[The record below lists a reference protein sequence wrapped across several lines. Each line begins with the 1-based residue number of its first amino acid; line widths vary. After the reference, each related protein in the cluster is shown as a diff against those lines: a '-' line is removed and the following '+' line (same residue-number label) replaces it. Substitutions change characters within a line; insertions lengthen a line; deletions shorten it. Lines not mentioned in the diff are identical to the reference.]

1 MDYYTLLDLA
11 TDLGYHL
18 AMCGAE
24 TFRIEESAKR
34 VLASYGIDAE
44 AFAIPNCLTVSIIA
58 QNGKPLTR
66 MRRIPSH
73 GNDLDGVERYSNLSR
88 RICAEHPEPA
98 VAAEWLSEAE
108 RVHVSYSPAMQLAG
122 SALGALGFAVL
133 FGGSLTDSLCAAVC
147 GLVTGLVNLVMDRFH
162 VNVFFRTI
170 IAAFLLALPAY
181 GMDAAGLADNVDAV
195 IIGALMILVPGLLFT
210 NAMRDII
217 FGDTNSG
224 INRIV
229 QVFLIAAA
237 IALGVGAAFHLASA
251 FWGTPAAGVDANAAL
266 LLSAAAC
273 FVGCVGFT
281 ILFNLHGF
289 GSLFCVLGGMFTW
302 VIYLICLHLG
312 TDDITA
318 CFAGTLFAA
327 LYSEVMAR
335 IRHFP
340 AISYLVVSI
349 FPLLPGAAL
358 YYTMNYVVRGDME
371 GFASQGVHTVAIAGV
386 MAVAILFVSTAART
400 LSFKRK

>member
-18 AMCGAE
+18 AICGAE

-34 VLASYGIDAE
+34 VLASYGIDGE
-44 AFAIPNCLTVSIIA
+44 AFAIPNCLTVSIVA

-98 VAAEWLSEAE
+98 VAAEWLAEAE
-108 RVHVSYSPAMQLAG
+108 RVHVSYSPAMQLMG
-122 SALGALGFAVL
+122 SMLGASGFAVL
-133 FGGSLTDSLCAAVC
+133 FGGALTDSLCAAVC
-147 GLVTGLVNLVMDRFH
+147 GLMTGMVNLFMDRYR

-170 IAAFLLALPAY
+170 TAAFLLALSAY
-181 GMDAAGLADNVDAV
+181 LMDAAALANNVDAV
-195 IIGALMILVPGLLFT
+195 IIGTLMILVPGLLFT
-210 NAMRDII
+210 NALRDII

-237 IALGVGAAFHLASA
+237 IALGVGAAFHLVSA
-251 FWGTPAAGVDANAAL
+251 FLGTPATGIDANSPM
-266 LLSAAAC
+266 LLSAAMC
-273 FVGCVGFT
+273 FVGCVGFA

-289 GSLFCVLGGMFTW
+289 GSLFCVFGGVFTW
-302 VIYLICLHLG
+302 VIYLICLRLG
-312 TDDITA
+312 SGDITA
-318 CFAGTLFAA
+318 CFAGTIFAA

-340 AISYLVVSI
+340 ATSYLVVSI

-358 YYTMNYVVRGDME
+358 YHTMNYVVRGDME

-400 LSFKRK
+400 ITSRA